1 MTTIE
6 QEQTAP
12 VRDRTGWE
20 ARPVP
25 ADFKVQYQIDPEAD
39 PEDPVTIEAF
49 WDGEAKL
56 SVEIDEFEGVSNIDV
71 IKRPPHWG
79 PDDRPAREQKP
90 EYILG
95 MDGIIRE
102 VMSASD
108 NAIEINNQRG
118 VVAEALM
125 TLKTPAGWRKSAKL
139 VVYDAWTESAS
150 IDIAEAAADGAVI
163 SLRYEK
169 SPSPNPGLGFLAIES
184 ARTPVY
190 TQAA

>member
-1 MTTIE
+1 MTIIE
-6 QEQTAP
+6 QEQAAL
-12 VRDRTGWE
+12 VRGETGWE

-25 ADFKVQYQIDPEAD
+25 ADFKVRYQTDPEAD
-39 PEDPVTIEAF
+39 PDDPITIEAF

-56 SVEIDEFEGVSNIDV
+56 SAEIDVYDGVSNIDV
-71 IKRPPHWG
+71 IRRPAHWG
-79 PDDRPAREQKP
+79 ADSRPAHEQKP

-102 VMSASD
+102 VMSSSD

-118 VVAEALM
+118 VPAEALM
-125 TLKTPAGWRKSAKL
+125 ALKAPAGWKKSAKL
-139 VVYDAWTESAS
+139 VSYDGWTESAS
-150 IDIAEAAADGAVI
+150 IDIAEAVADGAVI

-169 SPSPNPGLGFLAIES
+169 SPSPNPGLGFLAVES

-190 TQAA
+190 IQAA